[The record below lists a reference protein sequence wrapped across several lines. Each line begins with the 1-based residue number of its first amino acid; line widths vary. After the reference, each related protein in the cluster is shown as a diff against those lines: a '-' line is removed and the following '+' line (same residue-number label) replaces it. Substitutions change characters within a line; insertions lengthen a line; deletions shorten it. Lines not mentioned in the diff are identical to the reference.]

1 MTNQPTGTSDGTIRW
16 GILGTGFIAGLQA
29 QDLNENGF
37 TVQAVGS
44 RSLDSSKA
52 FAEQY
57 GVATAHGSYEDL
69 VADPLVDVVY
79 IATPHPFHHANALLA
94 LNVGKHVLVEKSF
107 TMNALE
113 AQDIVD
119 LAESKG
125 LVALEAMWTRF
136 LPHMIRLRAIIQ
148 EGTIGEVRKVV
159 ASHNQSLPKDPAHR
173 LNDPALGGG
182 ALLDLGIY
190 PISFAFDIL
199 GTPETIRASAS
210 MTATGVDRQTA
221 AIFEYADGQQA
232 IVDCELDAAS
242 ANRAMV
248 IGTDG
253 WIDIEPTWYNPTPF
267 TVHAVD
273 GTIVERFDQPV
284 TSRGMQYQAAEL
296 ERLITEGTTAGT
308 ILTPG
313 ESVAV
318 MAAMDEIR
326 RQIGLSYAADSQPE
340 RTVPNVTAD

>member
-1 MTNQPTGTSDGTIRW
+1 MTLSNGTSDGTIRW
-16 GILGTGFIAGLQA
+16 GILGTGFIAGLQTK
-29 QDLNENGF
+29 DLKENGF

-44 RSLDSSKA
+44 RSLDSSKG

-57 GVATAHGSYEDL
+57 GIATAHGSYEEL
-69 VADPLVDVVY
+69 VADPLIDVVY

-94 LNVGKHVLVEKSF
+94 LNAGKHVLVEKSF
-107 TMNALE
+107 TMNARE

-136 LPHMIRLRAIIQ
+136 LPHMIRIRDIIAA
-148 EGTIGEVRKVV
+148 GTIGEVRKVV
-159 ASHNQSLPKDPAHR
+159 ASHNQSLPQDPAHR

-199 GTPETIRASAS
+199 GTPAAIRASATMS
-210 MTATGVDRQTA
+210 ATGVDRQTA
-221 AIFEYADGQQA
+221 AIFDYDGGAQA
-232 IVDCELDAAS
+232 LVDCELDAAS

-248 IGTDG
+248 IGTHG
-253 WIDIEPTWYNPTPF
+253 WIDIEHTWYNPVPF

-273 GTIVERFDQPV
+273 GSVVERYDQPV
-284 TSRGMQYQAAEL
+284 SSRGMQFQAAEL
-296 ERLITEGTTAGT
+296 ERLIRAGETAGT
-308 ILTPG
+308 ILPPG
-313 ESVAV
+313 ETVAI

-326 RQIGLSYAADSQPE
+326 RQIGLSYEADAVVE
-340 RTVPNVTAD
+340 GK

>member
-1 MTNQPTGTSDGTIRW
+1 MTNQPNGTSDGTIRW
-16 GILGTGFIAGLQA
+16 GILGTGFIAGLQT

-79 IATPHPFHHANALLA
+79 IATPHPFHHAKALLA
-94 LNVGKHVLVEKSF
+94 LNAGKHVLVEKSF
-107 TMNALE
+107 TMNARE

-119 LAESKG
+119 LAESKE

-136 LPHMIRLRAIIQ
+136 LPHMIRIRAIIQ

-221 AIFEYADGQQA
+221 AIFEYAGGQQA
-232 IVDCELDAAS
+232 VVDCELDAAS

-248 IGTDG
+248 IGTQG
-253 WIDIEPTWYNPTPF
+253 WIDIEHTWYNPVPF
-267 TVHAVD
+267 TVHTLD
-273 GTIVERFDQPV
+273 GSVIERYEQPV
-284 TSRGMQYQAAEL
+284 NSRGMQYQAAEL
-296 ERLITEGTTAGT
+296 ERLIRAGLTAGT
-308 ILTPG
+308 ILPPS

-326 RQIGLSYAADSQPE
+326 RQIGLSYDADSTPDG
-340 RTVPNVTAD
+340 TPLD

>member
-16 GILGTGFIAGLQA
+16 GILGTGFIAGLQT

-44 RSLDSSKA
+44 RSLASSKA
-52 FAEQY
+52 FAEEY

-69 VADPLVDVVY
+69 VADPDVDVVY

-94 LNVGKHVLVEKSF
+94 LNAGKHVLVEKSF
-107 TMNALE
+107 TMNARE

-119 LAESKG
+119 SAESKG
-125 LVALEAMWTRF
+125 LVALEAMWSRF
-136 LPHMIRLRAIIQ
+136 LPHMIRLRAIIE

-190 PISFAFDIL
+190 PVSFAFDIL

-210 MTATGVDRQTA
+210 TTATGVDRQTA
-221 AIFEYADGQQA
+221 AIFEYVGGQQA

-253 WIDIEPTWYNPTPF
+253 WIDIESTWYNPTPF
-267 TVHAVD
+267 TVHAAD
-273 GTIVERFDQPV
+273 GSVVERFEQPV
-284 TSRGMQYQAAEL
+284 NSRGMQYQAAEL
-296 ERLITEGTTAGT
+296 ERLVREGVTGGT
-308 ILTPG
+308 ILPPR

-326 RQIGLSYAADSQPE
+326 RQIGLSYDADAAPE
-340 RTVPNVTAD
+340 GTP

>member
-1 MTNQPTGTSDGTIRW
+1 MTNQPTGTSDGRIRW
-16 GILGTGFIAGLQA
+16 GILGTGFIAGLQT
-29 QDLNENGF
+29 QDLIENGF

-44 RSLDSSKA
+44 RTQESSKA
-52 FAEQY
+52 FAEEY
-57 GVATAHGSYEDL
+57 DVATAHGSYEDL

-94 LNVGKHVLVEKSF
+94 LNAGKHVLVEKSF
-107 TMNALE
+107 TMNARE

-119 LAESKG
+119 FAESKG
-125 LVALEAMWTRF
+125 LVALEAMWSRF
-136 LPHMIRLRAIIQ
+136 LPHMIRIRAIIE

-190 PISFAFDIL
+190 PVSFAFDIL

-221 AIFEYADGQQA
+221 AIFEYVGGQQA

-248 IGTDG
+248 IGTEG
-253 WIDIEPTWYNPTPF
+253 WIDIESTWYNPTPF
-267 TVHAVD
+267 TVHAMD
-273 GTIVERFDQPV
+273 GSVVERYEQPV
-284 TSRGMQYQAAEL
+284 NSRGMQYQAAEL
-296 ERLITEGTTAGT
+296 ERLVREGVTAGT
-308 ILTPG
+308 ILPPR

-326 RQIGLSYAADSQPE
+326 RQIGLSYDADSTPDE
-340 RTVPNVTAD
+340 TFHD

>member
-1 MTNQPTGTSDGTIRW
+1 MTNQPTGTSDGSIRW
-16 GILGTGFIAGLQA
+16 GILGTGFIAGLQT

-44 RSLDSSKA
+44 RTLDSSKA
-52 FAEQY
+52 FAEEY

-94 LNVGKHVLVEKSF
+94 LNAGKHVLVEKSF
-107 TMNALE
+107 TMNARE

-125 LVALEAMWTRF
+125 LVALEAMWSRF
-136 LPHMIRLRAIIQ
+136 LPHMIRIREIIG

-159 ASHNQSLPKDPAHR
+159 ASHNQNLPKDPAHR

-190 PISFAFDIL
+190 PVSFAFDIL

-221 AIFEYADGQQA
+221 AIFEYVGGQQA

-248 IGTDG
+248 IGTEG
-253 WIDIEPTWYNPTPF
+253 WIDIESTWYNPTPF
-267 TVHAVD
+267 TVLAVD
-273 GTIVERFDQPV
+273 GSVVERYEQPV

-296 ERLITEGTTAGT
+296 ERLVSEGATAGT
-308 ILTPG
+308 ILPPRET
-313 ESVAV
+313 VAI

-326 RQIGLSYAADSQPE
+326 RQIGLSYDADAATE
-340 RTVPNVTAD
+340 RSARD

>member
-1 MTNQPTGTSDGTIRW
+1 MTNQPTGTSDGRIRW
-16 GILGTGFIAGLQA
+16 GILGTGFIAGLQT
-29 QDLNENGF
+29 QDLIENGF

-44 RSLDSSKA
+44 RTLESSKA
-52 FAEQY
+52 FAEEY

-94 LNVGKHVLVEKSF
+94 LNAGKHVLVEKSF
-107 TMNALE
+107 TMNARE

-119 LAESKG
+119 FAESKG
-125 LVALEAMWTRF
+125 LVALEAMWSRF
-136 LPHMIRLRAIIQ
+136 LPHMIRIRAIIE

-190 PISFAFDIL
+190 PVSFAFDIL

-221 AIFEYADGQQA
+221 AIFEYVGGQQA

-248 IGTDG
+248 IGTEG
-253 WIDIEPTWYNPTPF
+253 WIDIESTWYNPTPF
-267 TVHAVD
+267 TVHTMD
-273 GTIVERFDQPV
+273 GSVVERYEQPV
-284 TSRGMQYQAAEL
+284 NSRGMQYQAAEL
-296 ERLITEGTTAGT
+296 ERLVREGVTAGT
-308 ILTPG
+308 ILPPR

-326 RQIGLSYAADSQPE
+326 RQIGLSYDADSTPDE
-340 RTVPNVTAD
+340 TFHD

>member
-1 MTNQPTGTSDGTIRW
+1 MTNQPTGTSDGRISW
-16 GILGTGFIAGLQA
+16 GILGTGFIAGLQT
-29 QDLNENGF
+29 QDLIENGF

-44 RSLDSSKA
+44 RTLDSSQA
-52 FAEQY
+52 FAEEY

-94 LNVGKHVLVEKSF
+94 LNAGKHVLVEKSF
-107 TMNALE
+107 TMNARE
-113 AQDIVD
+113 AQDVVD

-125 LVALEAMWTRF
+125 LVALEAMWSRF
-136 LPHMIRLRAIIQ
+136 LPHMIRIRAIVE

-190 PISFAFDIL
+190 PVSFAFDIL

-221 AIFEYADGQQA
+221 AIFDYVGGQQA

-248 IGTDG
+248 IGTEG
-253 WIDIEPTWYNPTPF
+253 WIDIESTWYNPTPF
-267 TVHAVD
+267 TVHALD
-273 GTIVERFDQPV
+273 GSVVERYEQPV
-284 TSRGMQYQAAEL
+284 NSRGMQYQAAEL
-296 ERLITEGTTAGT
+296 ERLVREGVTSGT
-308 ILTPG
+308 ILPPR

-326 RQIGLSYAADSQPE
+326 RQIGLSYDADSTPDE
-340 RTVPNVTAD
+340 TFHD

>member
-1 MTNQPTGTSDGTIRW
+1 MTLSNGTSDGTIRW
-16 GILGTGFIAGLQA
+16 GILGTGFIAGLQT
-29 QDLNENGF
+29 QDLNDNGF

-44 RSLDSSKA
+44 RSVDSSKA
-52 FAEQY
+52 FAEQH
-57 GVATAHGSYEDL
+57 GIATAHSSYEDL

-79 IATPHPFHHANALLA
+79 IATPHPMHHANALLA
-94 LNVGKHVLVEKSF
+94 LNAGKHVLVEKSF
-107 TMNALE
+107 TMNARE

-136 LPHMIRLRAIIQ
+136 LPHMIRIRELIAD
-148 EGTIGEVRKVV
+148 GAIGEVRKVV
-159 ASHNQSLPKDPAHR
+159 ASHNQSLPQDPAHR

-190 PISFAFDIL
+190 PVSFAFDIL
-199 GTPETIRASAS
+199 GTPARITASAS

-221 AIFEYADGQQA
+221 AIFEYDGGAQA
-232 IVDCELDAAS
+232 LVDCELDAAS

-248 IGTDG
+248 LGTKG
-253 WIDIEPTWYNPTPF
+253 WIDIEHTWYNPVPF

-273 GTIVERFDQPV
+273 GSVVERYEQSV

-296 ERLITEGTTAGT
+296 ERLVREGATAGT
-308 ILTPG
+308 VLPPG
-313 ESVAV
+313 ETVAV
-318 MAAMDEIR
+318 MAAMDQIR
-326 RQIGLSYAADSQPE
+326 KHIGLSYEADRES
-340 RTVPNVTAD
+340 A